1 MTATSLVIGSL
12 VSTRLRLPPA
22 EWYPAGHPDIEVAR
36 VALGDGV
43 SLRVLSSG
51 PASGP
56 PVVLVHGWAISA
68 YLWRHT
74 IPALAAAGFRAYA
87 ADLPGCG
94 LSDAPTAPGSYTLD
108 AMTTWLARLYDALG
122 LDAAPLAAQ
131 SMGARIAVELARRA
145 PARVPR
151 LALYGPAGFGDI
163 APASAFAPFIPRLP
177 GAIPSL
183 LVTRDMVDF
192 VQRRV
197 HGKLGWFTDRDT
209 DEYWAPTQFPDVV
222 RAQLQMLAE
231 FDWAPHD
238 ERALA
243 TLATPTMVVF
253 GTADR
258 TVRPVHAERLVR
270 VMPRGRLEWIEG
282 GGHVVMEESPEYV
295 NRQLVAFLREG
306 RGADGA

>member
-1 MTATSLVIGSL
+1 M
-12 VSTRLRLPPA
+12 VSRLRLPPA
-22 EWYPAGHPDIEVAR
+22 EWYPAGHPDITVSR

-43 SLRVLSSG
+43 AVRLLTAG
-51 PASGP
+51 PEGGD

-68 YLWRHT
+68 YLWRQT
-74 IPALAAAGFRAYA
+74 IPALATAGHRVYA
-87 ADLPGCG
+87 LDLPGCG

-108 AMTTWLARLYDALG
+108 AMATRLRLLYDALG
-122 LDAAPLAAQ
+122 LAAAPIAAQ
-131 SMGARIAVELARRA
+131 SMGGRVAFEFARRE

-151 LALYGPAGFGDI
+151 LALYGSAGFGDI
-163 APASAFAPFIPRLP
+163 APATAFAPFIPRLP
-177 GAIPSL
+177 GALPSL
-183 LVTRDMVDF
+183 LVTREMVDF

-231 FDWAPHD
+231 FSWAPHE

-243 TLATPTMVVF
+243 TFTTPTMVVF
-253 GTADR
+253 GTQDR

-270 VMPRGRLEWIEG
+270 AMPHGRMVWIEG
-282 GGHVVMEESPEYV
+282 GGHVVMEEVPERV
-295 NRQLVAFLREG
+295 NRELCVFLGESHR
-306 RGADGA
+306 R